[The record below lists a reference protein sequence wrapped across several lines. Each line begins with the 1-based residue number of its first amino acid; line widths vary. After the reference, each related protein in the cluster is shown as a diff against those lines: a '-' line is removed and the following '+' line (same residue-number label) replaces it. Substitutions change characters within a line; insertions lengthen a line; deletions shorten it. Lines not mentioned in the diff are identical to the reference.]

1 MFSTCK
7 KPPKPSTI
15 TLHVLHGLLTIG
27 VLDLRKTWSP
37 LARFGR
43 VQLSKNSISNR
54 AALFAVVTAF
64 VVGTVGTLAIR
75 PAHAPDAGSLA
86 SAQTQTSPARIAWRL
101 PIVFQTTMP
110 VLGDNPVYLTQM
122 IKAASGGAIDL
133 QIFEPGEIVPAFSIT
148 DAVRDGKVSAGYT
161 WLGYDQG
168 KIPAS
173 PLISAVPFGMEPWEY
188 TAWWYEGNGRQ
199 LTEALYQRYNIHPIL
214 CGITGPETA
223 GWFRRRIDSLDDVKG
238 LKIRFAGLG
247 GQVIERLGA
256 SVTMLPGG
264 EIFQALEK
272 GAIDATEF
280 ALPVVDQSLGFNRV
294 APYNYYPGWHQPFT
308 SSHLVVNLAQWQT
321 LSATDQAMLELG
333 CTAAVTRNLAQAEAL
348 QGEVIEGFADIGVS
362 AEILPEPLLRELNNV
377 SDQILQEE
385 ADRDPDFA
393 EILASQKAFRSQ
405 YAQWKSRA
413 YLPRDF

>member
-1 MFSTCK
+1 MATSSGK
-7 KPPKPSTI
+7 
-15 TLHVLHGLLTIG
+15 GL
-27 VLDLRKTWSP
+27 
-37 LARFGR
+37 
-43 VQLSKNSISNR
+43 SNR
-54 AALFAVVTAF
+54 AALLAVLTAF
-64 VVGTVGTLAIR
+64 TVGLIGSLAVR
-75 PAHAPDAGSLA
+75 PAHTPTAAVGDYEAAG
-86 SAQTQTSPARIAWRL
+86 QTKRAARIAWRL

-110 VLGDNPVYLTQM
+110 VLGDNPVYLARA
-122 IKAASGGAIDL
+122 IKEASAGAIDL
-133 QIFEPGEIVPAFSIT
+133 QLFEPGEIVPAFSIT
-148 DAVRDGKVSAGYT
+148 DAVRDGKVAAGYT

-188 TAWWYEGNGRQ
+188 SAWWYDGGGRQ
-199 LTEALYQRYNIHPIL
+199 LTEALYARYNIHPIY
-214 CGITGPETA
+214 CGMTGPETA
-223 GWFRRRIDSLDDVKG
+223 GWFRRRIDSLQDVQG

-247 GQVIERLGA
+247 GRVMERLGA

-308 SSHLVVNLAQWQT
+308 SSHLVVNLEVWRA
-321 LSATDQAMLELG
+321 LAKSDQAMLALG
-333 CTAAVTRNLAQAEAL
+333 CTAAVTRNLAQAEAT
-348 QGEVIEGFADIGVS
+348 QGEIIAGFGDIGVS
-362 AEILPEPLLRELNNV
+362 AEILPEPLLRELNKV

-385 ADRDPDFA
+385 AARDPDFA
-393 EILASQKAFRSQ
+393 EILASQLAFRDQ

>member
-1 MFSTCK
+1 M
-7 KPPKPSTI
+7 I
-15 TLHVLHGLLTIG
+15 
-27 VLDLRKTWSP
+27 
-37 LARFGR
+37 
-43 VQLSKNSISNR
+43 
-54 AALFAVVTAF
+54 
-64 VVGTVGTLAIR
+64 GTLAVR
-75 PAHAPDAGSLA
+75 PVNAPTVASAPDTTAVTA
-86 SAQTQTSPARIAWRL
+86 SRIAWRL

-110 VLGDNPVYLTQM
+110 VLGDNPVYLTDM
-122 IKAASGGAIDL
+122 LRKASGGAIDL

-173 PLISAVPFGMEPWEY
+173 PLVSAVPFGMEPWEY
-188 TAWWYEGNGRQ
+188 TAWWYEGGGRQ
-199 LTEALYQRYNIHPIL
+199 LTETLYQRYNIYPIL

-223 GWFRRRIDSLDDVKG
+223 GWFRGRIDSLEDVKG

-308 SSHLVVNLAQWQT
+308 SSHLVINLALWQQ
-321 LSATDQAMLELG
+321 LADADQALLRLG

-348 QGEVIEGFADIGVS
+348 QGEVIEKFADIGVT
-362 AEILPEPLLRELNNV
+362 AEILPEPLLRELNRV
-377 SDQILQEE
+377 ADEILEEE
-385 ADRDPDFA
+385 AANDPDFA
-393 EILASQKAFRSQ
+393 RILESQRAFRTQ
-405 YAQWKSRA
+405 YAHWKSRA

>member
-1 MFSTCK
+1 M
-7 KPPKPSTI
+7 
-15 TLHVLHGLLTIG
+15 
-27 VLDLRKTWSP
+27 
-37 LARFGR
+37 
-43 VQLSKNSISNR
+43 SKNSISNR

-75 PAHAPDAGSLA
+75 PVHAPDAGSLA

-362 AEILPEPLLRELNNV
+362 AEILPEPLLRELNNI

>member
-1 MFSTCK
+1 
-7 KPPKPSTI
+7 
-15 TLHVLHGLLTIG
+15 
-27 VLDLRKTWSP
+27 
-37 LARFGR
+37 
-43 VQLSKNSISNR
+43 LSKNSISNR

-64 VVGTVGTLAIR
+64 VVGALGTLAIR
-75 PAHAPDAGSLA
+75 PVHAPDTGSTN
-86 SAQTQTSPARIAWRL
+86 SAQTQTSTARIAWRL

-110 VLGDNPVYLTQM
+110 VLGDNPVYLTRM

-173 PLISAVPFGMEPWEY
+173 PLVSAVPFGMEPWEY
-188 TAWWYEGNGRQ
+188 TAWWYEGDGRQ
-199 LTEALYQRYNIHPIL
+199 LTEDLYQRYNIHPIL

-308 SSHLVVNLAQWQT
+308 SSHLVVNLAVWQT
-321 LSATDQAMLELG
+321 LSDADQALLELG

-348 QGEVIEGFADIGVS
+348 QGEIIAGFADIGVS
-362 AEILPEPLLRELNNV
+362 AEILPEPLLRELNKV
-377 SDQILQEE
+377 SDQVLQEE
-385 ADRDPDFA
+385 ANRDPDFA
-393 EILASQKAFRSQ
+393 EILASQRAFRSQ

>member
-75 PAHAPDAGSLA
+75 PVHAPDAGSLA

>member
-1 MFSTCK
+1 
-7 KPPKPSTI
+7 
-15 TLHVLHGLLTIG
+15 
-27 VLDLRKTWSP
+27 
-37 LARFGR
+37 
-43 VQLSKNSISNR
+43 LSKNSISNR

-75 PAHAPDAGSLA
+75 PVHAPDAGSLA
-86 SAQTQTSPARIAWRL
+86 SAQTQTSPARLAWRL

>member
-1 MFSTCK
+1 M
-7 KPPKPSTI
+7 
-15 TLHVLHGLLTIG
+15 
-27 VLDLRKTWSP
+27 
-37 LARFGR
+37 
-43 VQLSKNSISNR
+43 SKNSISNR

-75 PAHAPDAGSLA
+75 PVHAPDAGSLA

-101 PIVFQTTMP
+101 PIVFQTTLP

>member
-1 MFSTCK
+1 
-7 KPPKPSTI
+7 
-15 TLHVLHGLLTIG
+15 
-27 VLDLRKTWSP
+27 
-37 LARFGR
+37 
-43 VQLSKNSISNR
+43 
-54 AALFAVVTAF
+54 
-64 VVGTVGTLAIR
+64 
-75 PAHAPDAGSLA
+75 
-86 SAQTQTSPARIAWRL
+86 
-101 PIVFQTTMP
+101 MP

-362 AEILPEPLLRELNNV
+362 AEILPEPLLRELNNI

>member
-1 MFSTCK
+1 M
-7 KPPKPSTI
+7 
-15 TLHVLHGLLTIG
+15 
-27 VLDLRKTWSP
+27 
-37 LARFGR
+37 RFGR

-75 PAHAPDAGSLA
+75 PVHAPDAGSLA

>member
-1 MFSTCK
+1 M
-7 KPPKPSTI
+7 
-15 TLHVLHGLLTIG
+15 
-27 VLDLRKTWSP
+27 
-37 LARFGR
+37 
-43 VQLSKNSISNR
+43 SKNSISNR

-64 VVGTVGTLAIR
+64 VVGALGTLAIR
-75 PAHAPDAGSLA
+75 PVHAPDAGSTN
-86 SAQTQTSPARIAWRL
+86 SAQTQTSTARIAWRL

-110 VLGDNPVYLTQM
+110 VLGDNPVYLTRM

-173 PLISAVPFGMEPWEY
+173 PLVSAVPFGMEPWEY
-188 TAWWYEGNGRQ
+188 TAWWYEGDGRQ
-199 LTEALYQRYNIHPIL
+199 LTEDLYQRYNIHPIL

-308 SSHLVVNLAQWQT
+308 SSHLVVNLAVWQT
-321 LSATDQAMLELG
+321 LSDADQALLELG

-348 QGEVIEGFADIGVS
+348 QGEIIAGFADIGVS
-362 AEILPEPLLRELNNV
+362 AEILPEPLLRELNKV
-377 SDQILQEE
+377 SDQVLQEE
-385 ADRDPDFA
+385 ANRDPDFA
-393 EILASQKAFRSQ
+393 EILASQRAFRSQ

>member
-1 MFSTCK
+1 M
-7 KPPKPSTI
+7 
-15 TLHVLHGLLTIG
+15 
-27 VLDLRKTWSP
+27 
-37 LARFGR
+37 
-43 VQLSKNSISNR
+43 SKNSISNR

-75 PAHAPDAGSLA
+75 PVHAPDAGSPA